1 MTRLDH
7 DTTPPDRI
15 LYRIQPPDIDV
26 PRDEPF
32 KNDLLGRRPSIEVLT
47 HLVGSLEGPCVL
59 AVDAP
64 WGTGKSTFFRMWRRY
79 LKNQA
84 FGVAHF
90 NAWETDFAGD
100 PLLAL
105 STQILDSLD
114 SEGDR
119 TQAALKKLKD
129 GVPDLLRAVAPSVIR
144 VATSGVL
151 DVEAL
156 LEPAERV
163 RQYQEAVKLF
173 GTFRADLQDAA
184 RTVSESRDG
193 RPLVV
198 MIDEL
203 DRCRPPYAIELL
215 EVAKHI
221 FAARHIVFALAVN
234 RSELEHSVKAL
245 YGDGFDAHG
254 YLRRFVDID
263 FRLPDPDREPF
274 IEAMLDATG
283 INDFLAQA
291 TDHDTRQYA
300 TLAKEMLHGFFALP
314 RLSIRAVAQA
324 IHRLGLIFASLAA
337 NYKPLLLPATT
348 ALILRTLD
356 LELYR
361 RFTGRGIAV
370 DEVVRRLSGG
380 PDGTLFQELER
391 RYVFEAML
399 IIAADEQGRAILQEY
414 ATLASDDKPDDIA
427 EQAAWKHADATVRL
441 VQAKIGWEGWRGE
454 FEAAVE
460 RMELFAESLK

>member
-1 MTRLDH
+1 
-7 DTTPPDRI
+7 
-15 LYRIQPPDIDV
+15 
-26 PRDEPF
+26 
-32 KNDLLGRRPSIEVLT
+32 
-47 HLVGSLEGPCVL
+47 
-59 AVDAP
+59 
-64 WGTGKSTFFRMWRRY
+64 
-79 LKNQA
+79 
-84 FGVAHF
+84 
-90 NAWETDFAGD
+90 
-100 PLLAL
+100 
-105 STQILDSLD
+105 
-114 SEGDR
+114 
-119 TQAALKKLKD
+119 
-129 GVPDLLRAVAPSVIR
+129 
-144 VATSGVL
+144 
-151 DVEAL
+151 
-156 LEPAERV
+156 
-163 RQYQEAVKLF
+163 
-173 GTFRADLQDAA
+173 
-184 RTVSESRDG
+184 
-193 RPLVV
+193 
-198 MIDEL
+198 
-203 DRCRPPYAIELL
+203 
-215 EVAKHI
+215 
-221 FAARHIVFALAVN
+221 
-234 RSELEHSVKAL
+234 
-245 YGDGFDAHG
+245 
-254 YLRRFVDID
+254 
-263 FRLPDPDREPF
+263 
-274 IEAMLDATG
+274 
-283 INDFLAQA
+283 
-291 TDHDTRQYA
+291 
-300 TLAKEMLHGFFALP
+300 MLHGFFALP